1 MGRVSDYFCLML
13 RTYIVLVVVG
23 LLAAVV
29 PSCKNKPAEVP
40 MVGRYYTGVLF
51 GKPYAIDVVGDSA
64 DYRASIDSIVLVY
77 ESLFNTLD
85 PNSLLARIN
94 SYSSRDSMFTF
105 VDSTHAFGL
114 VYDWAKDL
122 HRNTLQYFDPTI
134 APLKRA
140 WLVTKSRGEL
150 EPNLDSLYAFVGFD
164 HSAKGEVLIDLN
176 ELTSDGYTYTKS
188 QIRKTDARVELDF
201 TTMAGAAALDAV
213 GAFFTERGVSQ
224 FRIKYGRSVIC
235 GGKPIVDTLHVV
247 PMGIGYDTAD
257 QYLRLTT
264 AAYASRTA
272 QDKMGMIDPTYGY
285 PVSNEM
291 VFVGVAA
298 PTLVEAEVFS
308 EAFIIMGLDRASDY
322 YTRNEQSRIESFMLY
337 EREEQLQSASTEG
350 FDRMMLHSDS
360 LLIP

>member
-1 MGRVSDYFCLML
+1 ML
-13 RTYIVLVVVG
+13 RAYFVLLVICVF
-23 LLAAVV
+23 AMVV
-29 PSCKNKPAEVP
+29 PSCKSKPAAVP
-40 MVGRYYTGVLF
+40 VIGRYYTGVLF
-51 GKPYAIDVVGDSA
+51 GKPYAIDVVGDSV
-64 DYRASIDSIVLVY
+64 DYRANIDSIVNVY

-85 PNSLLARIN
+85 PNSLLSRIN
-94 SYSSRDSMFTF
+94 AYSSRDSMFTF
-105 VDSTHAFGL
+105 VDSTRAFGL

-122 HRNTLQYFDPTI
+122 HRNSLQYFDPTV

-164 HSAKGEVLIDLN
+164 HSAKGEVIIDLN

-213 GAFFTERGVSQ
+213 GTFLNERGVDQ
-224 FRIKYGRSVIC
+224 FRIKYGRSVVC
-235 GGKPIVDTLHVV
+235 GGNAIVDTLHVV

-257 QYLRLTT
+257 QYLRLNQ

-308 EAFIIMGLDRASDY
+308 EAFMIMGLERASDY
-322 YTRNEQSRIESFMLY
+322 YSRNEQSRIESFMLY

-350 FDRMMLHSDS
+350 FDRLMLHTDS
-360 LLIP
+360 LSSP